1 MEKQH
6 LRRLLLR
13 WLWLFLLAGFVAGAV
28 SYFIERNNPAIY
40 VTTTRLIV
48 GPGIDSPSPNLN
60 DLRAGGQLMQTY
72 AELPKTT
79 PFLRSVIDD
88 LGLDLSP
95 QELGRMITV
104 RTNED
109 TQLLSVEVRAPEPQ
123 TATAI
128 ANSVA
133 NTLVRYSPSGGE
145 TPAGLLRQQIQRQA
159 DQLEASIPVLDAR
172 IEELELAFAEAT
184 DPEMQRVLAE
194 QRTAE
199 LDRLDERHRTL
210 ATLYETLQASAT
222 NQVKIIEPASA
233 PTLVA
238 SRLWLAIVIGVLTGI
253 TLSVLLIFAYEYS
266 VDSVDTGEEM
276 QEATGVPTLGTIARH
291 RAVQGSPQQRLV
303 VRADPASTAAE
314 DYRMLGIKLL
324 FARQGGQPLRSIL
337 ITSVEEGEDV
347 GEIAA
352 NVAVVL
358 AQTGSRV
365 VLVDGNLQRP
375 TIGHLFGFNDRCGL
389 TDVLTG
395 ECSTADPSPVHWAP
409 GLLVLPSGSVTYNAF
424 ILLASPR
431 MVEVLEQLEARAD
444 LVLIT
449 GSPLTSS
456 ADSLFLASRVDGVI
470 LAAQSRQVRRRVLRN
485 AVASLEAVGALVLGT
500 ILEESGRTAR
510 RDRGTALPQELTG
523 EGRTS
528 DGEELAA
535 EVKTNASEEPAEALA
550 VQDDDTP
557 LEPLAP

>member
-13 WLWLFLLAGFVAGAV
+13 WFWLFLLAGFLAGAV
-28 SYFIERNNPAIY
+28 SYLIERRNPALY

-48 GPGIDSPSPNLN
+48 GPGIDSPSPDLN

-79 PFLRSVIDD
+79 PFLSTVIDD
-88 LGLDLSP
+88 LGLNLSP
-95 QELGRMITV
+95 AELSKMITV

-109 TQLLSVEVRAPEPQ
+109 TQLLSVEVQAPEPQ

-159 DQLEASIPVLDAR
+159 ELLEASIPVLTERVADLQNALANAAD
-172 IEELELAFAEAT
+172 LET
-184 DPEMQRVLAE
+184 QQMLAE
-194 QRTAE
+194 QLATER
-199 LDRLDERHRTL
+199 DRLDDRHRTL
-210 ATLYETLQASAT
+210 ATLYETLQTAAT

-238 SRLWLAIVIGVLTGI
+238 SRLWLAVLIGALTGV
-253 TLSVLLIFAYEYS
+253 TLSALLVIAYEFS
-266 VDSVDTGEEM
+266 VDSVDTAEEL
-276 QEATGVPTLGTIARH
+276 QEATGVPTLGSIARH
-291 RAVQGSPQQRLV
+291 ETLRGSPAQQMI
-303 VRADPASTAAE
+303 VRADPGSTAAE
-314 DYRMLGIKLL
+314 DYRMLAIKLL
-324 FARQGGQPLRSIL
+324 FARRGGQPLRSIL
-337 ITSVEEGEDV
+337 LTSVEEGQDV
-347 GEIAA
+347 GAIAA
-352 NVAVVL
+352 NIAVVL

-375 TIGHLFGFNDRCGL
+375 TIGQLFGFNDRCGL

-395 ECSTADPSPVHWAP
+395 ECSTADPSAVRWAP

-424 ILLASPR
+424 TLLASPR

-444 LVLIT
+444 LVLLT
-449 GSPLTSS
+449 ASPLTSS

-470 LAAQSRQVRRRVLRN
+470 LAAQGRQARRRVLRN
-485 AVASLEAVGALVLGT
+485 AVTSLEAVGALVLGA
-500 ILEESGRTAR
+500 ILQESGRPGR
-510 RDRGTALPQELTG
+510 RGLGRGLREEFIEVEDTG
-523 EGRTS
+523 TIPSREQMA
-528 DGEELAA
+528 EVLAELA
-535 EVKTNASEEPAEALA
+535 
-550 VQDDDTP
+550 DDEQP
-557 LEPLAP
+557 LDSVAA

>member
-13 WLWLFLLAGFVAGAV
+13 WLWLFLLAGLLAGAI
-28 SYFIERNNPAIY
+28 SFLMERRNPALY

-60 DLRAGGQLMQTY
+60 DLRAGSQLMQTY

-88 LGLDLSP
+88 LGLDLTP
-95 QELGRMITV
+95 QDLGKMITV

-109 TQLLSVEVRAPEPQ
+109 TQLLSVEVQAPQPQ

-145 TPAGLLRQQIQRQA
+145 TTAGLLRQQIQRQA
-159 DQLEASIPVLDAR
+159 ELLEASIPVITAR
-172 IEELELAFAEAT
+172 VEELEIALANTSELET
-184 DPEMQRVLAE
+184 QQMLAE
-194 QRTAE
+194 QLSSERN
-199 LDRLDERHRTL
+199 RLDDRHRTL
-210 ATLYETLQASAT
+210 ATLYETLQTAAT

-238 SRLWLAIVIGVLTGI
+238 SRLWLAIVIGALTGV
-253 TLSVLLIFAYEYS
+253 TLSALLVFAYEYS
-266 VDSVDTGEEM
+266 VDSVDTAEEM
-276 QEATGVPTLGTIARH
+276 QEATGVPTLGSIARH
-291 RAVQGSPQQRLV
+291 GALKGSPQQRMV
-303 VRADPASTAAE
+303 VRAEPASTAAE
-314 DYRMLGIKLL
+314 DYRMLAIKLL

-337 ITSVEEGEDV
+337 LTSVEEGQDV

-395 ECSTADPSPVHWAP
+395 ECSTADPSAVHWAP

-424 ILLASPR
+424 TLLASPR

-449 GSPLTSS
+449 ASPLTSS

-470 LAAQSRQVRRRVLRN
+470 LAAQGRQVRRRMLRN
-485 AVASLEAVGALVLGT
+485 AVASLEAVGARVLGT
-500 ILEESGRTAR
+500 ILQESGRPGR
-510 RDRGTALPQELTG
+510 RNQGRGL
-523 EGRTS
+523 R
-528 DGEELAA
+528 EEFIEVEDATTIPSREQIAGALAA
-535 EVKTNASEEPAEALA
+535 GMADDERPLDSFAS
-550 VQDDDTP
+550 
-557 LEPLAP
+557 

>member
-1 MEKQH
+1 
-6 LRRLLLR
+6 
-13 WLWLFLLAGFVAGAV
+13 
-28 SYFIERNNPAIY
+28 
-40 VTTTRLIV
+40 
-48 GPGIDSPSPNLN
+48 
-60 DLRAGGQLMQTY
+60 
-72 AELPKTT
+72 
-79 PFLRSVIDD
+79 
-88 LGLDLSP
+88 
-95 QELGRMITV
+95 
-104 RTNED
+104 
-109 TQLLSVEVRAPEPQ
+109 
-123 TATAI
+123 
-128 ANSVA
+128 
-133 NTLVRYSPSGGE
+133 
-145 TPAGLLRQQIQRQA
+145 
-159 DQLEASIPVLDAR
+159 
-172 IEELELAFAEAT
+172 
-184 DPEMQRVLAE
+184 
-194 QRTAE
+194 
-199 LDRLDERHRTL
+199 LDERHRTL

-253 TLSVLLIFAYEYS
+253 TLSVLLVFAYEYS
-266 VDSVDTGEEM
+266 VDSVDTDEEM

-291 RAVQGSPQQRLV
+291 RVLQGSPQQRLV

-314 DYRMLGIKLL
+314 DYRMLAIKLL

-375 TIGHLFGFNDRCGL
+375 TIGHLFDFNDRCGL

-449 GSPLTSS
+449 SSPLTSS

-485 AVASLEAVGALVLGT
+485 AVASLEAVGALVIGT

-528 DGEELAA
+528 AGEELAV

-550 VQDDDTP
+550 VQDDDSP